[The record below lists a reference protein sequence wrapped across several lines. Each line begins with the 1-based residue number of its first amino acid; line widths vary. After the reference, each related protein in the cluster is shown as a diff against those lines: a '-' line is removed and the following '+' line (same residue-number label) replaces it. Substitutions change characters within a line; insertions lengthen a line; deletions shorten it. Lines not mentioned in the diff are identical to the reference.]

1 MSFPHRV
8 LKTTEVALPM
18 LPLEDLR
25 VLDLSRLVAGNML
38 TLVLADFGAHV
49 VKVEQPGVG
58 DPLRT
63 WKTNNLDLWW
73 RVYARNKRSVTLN
86 LAHPLGRSLLL
97 QMVDRFDVLVENF
110 VPGRL
115 ERWEIGPDVLLARN
129 PRLVVVRIS
138 GWGQTGPYRE
148 RPGLGTLIEAMSGF
162 AAMTGFPD
170 RPPTLPPFPLAD
182 MVAALWGAAATVIAV
197 SHARRTGNGQ
207 VIDLAIL
214 EPLFA
219 ILGPLAAEYRLAGQV
234 RERSGNRSYNTAP
247 RNTYKTA
254 DGQWVAISASTPHTA
269 ARLLDAL
276 GLSELLY
283 DPRFATNEARV
294 QHAEALDEIL
304 GEAIRRYTLH
314 ELMVLFIRH
323 EVTAAPVYNVSQ
335 LLADPHVRARDL
347 VIQVQDPQLGGIPMH
362 APLPRLM
369 GTPGT
374 IRWPGPPL
382 GAHNEE
388 FYLSE
393 LGLTRA
399 ELERAKAQG
408 VI

>member
-1 MSFPHRV
+1 
-8 LKTTEVALPM
+8 M

-38 TLVLADFGAHV
+38 TLVLADFGADV

-63 WKTNNLDLWW
+63 WKTNSLDLWW
-73 RVYARNKRSVTLN
+73 KVYARNKRSITLN
-86 LAHPLGRSLLL
+86 LAHPQGRSLLL
-97 QMVDRFDVLVENF
+97 QMVGRFDVLVENF
-110 VPGRL
+110 IPGTL
-115 ERWEIGPDVLLARN
+115 ERWGIAPDVLLARN
-129 PRLVVVRIS
+129 PRLVVLRIS

-182 MVAALWGAAATVIAV
+182 MVAALWGVAATVIAV
-197 SHARRTGNGQ
+197 SHARRSGNGQ

-219 ILGPLAAEYRLAGQV
+219 ILGPVAADYQLAGKV
-234 RERSGNRSYNTAP
+234 RERIGNRSYNAAP

-269 ARLLDAL
+269 ARLFEAL
-276 GLSELLY
+276 GLSELLS
-283 DPRFATNEARV
+283 DPRFTTNEARV

-304 GEAIRRYTLH
+304 GQAIGRYMLQ
-314 ELMVLFIRH
+314 ELMELFARH
-323 EVTAAPVYNVSQ
+323 EVTAAPVYNISQ
-335 LLADPHVRARDL
+335 LLADPHVQAREL
-347 VIQVQDPQLGGIPMH
+347 VIEAEDPQLGRIPMH

-369 GTPGT
+369 GTPGA

-388 FYLSE
+388 FYQAE
-393 LGLTRA
+393 LGLTTA
-399 ELERAKAQG
+399 ELEQFKADG

>member
-1 MSFPHRV
+1 
-8 LKTTEVALPM
+8 M

-38 TLVLADFGAHV
+38 TLVLADFGADV
-49 VKVEQPGVG
+49 VKVEQPGMG

-63 WKTNNLDLWW
+63 WKTNSMDLWW
-73 RVYARNKRSVTLN
+73 KVYARNKRSVTLN
-86 LAHPLGRSLLL
+86 LAHPKGRDLLL
-97 QMVDRFDVLVENF
+97 RMAERSDVLVENF
-110 VPGRL
+110 VPGTL
-115 ERWEIGPDVLLARN
+115 ERWGIGPDALLAQN

-138 GWGQTGPYRE
+138 GWGQTGPYRD

-197 SHARRTGNGQ
+197 HHARRSGNGQ

-219 ILGPLAAEYRLAGQV
+219 ILGPVAAEYRLAGKV
-234 RERSGNRSYNTAP
+234 RERIGNRSHNAAP
-247 RNTYKTA
+247 RNTYRTK
-254 DGQWVAISASTPHTA
+254 DGQWVAISASTPNTA
-269 ARLLDAL
+269 VRLFEAL
-276 GLSELLY
+276 GLPELLS

-294 QHAEALDEIL
+294 QNSETLDEIL
-304 GEAIRRYTLH
+304 EGAIGKYTLQEVM
-314 ELMVLFIRH
+314 ELFARH
-323 EVTAAPVYNVSQ
+323 EVTAAPVYNVPQ
-335 LLADPHVRARDL
+335 LLADPHVQARGF
-347 VIQVQDPQLGGIPMH
+347 VVEVADPQLGRIPMH
-362 APLPRLM
+362 LPLPRLT
-369 GTPGT
+369 GTPGA

-388 FYLSE
+388 IYLEE
-393 LGLTRA
+393 LGLTNV
-399 ELERAKAQG
+399 ELERLKSEG